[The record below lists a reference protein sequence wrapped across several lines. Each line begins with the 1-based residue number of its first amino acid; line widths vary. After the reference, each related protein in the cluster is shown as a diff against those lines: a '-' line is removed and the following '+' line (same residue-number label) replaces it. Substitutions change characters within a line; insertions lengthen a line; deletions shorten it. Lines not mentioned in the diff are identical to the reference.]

1 MKKIIIKV
9 AICLFVCLFVL
20 ACGPK
25 RAVTR
30 TSSDEVTD
38 LSGRWNDT
46 DSRLV
51 SEEMIRD
58 CLERPWLKNFKD
70 KKQKQPTVIVGHVS
84 NKSYERI
91 SVETFTKD
99 LERSLLNSGEVN
111 FVATSGQRD
120 EIRSERMDQA
130 MHATEDTQKQEGA
143 EAGADFIV
151 KGQINSIL
159 DESGGQQVRFYQIE
173 LELINIETN
182 QKVWIGQKKL
192 KKVIDKKSV
201 SW

>member
-1 MKKIIIKV
+1 MKGIIFSVVSLSLILTLV
-9 AICLFVCLFVL
+9 

-30 TSSDEVTD
+30 TSSDEVID

-58 CLERPWLKNFKD
+58 CLDRPWLKNFVG
-70 KKQKQPTVIVGHVS
+70 KKQTQPTVIVGHVS

-99 LERSLLNSGEVN
+99 LERALLNSGEVN
-111 FVATSGQRD
+111 FVASSGQRD
-120 EIRSERMDQA
+120 ELRSERMDQA
-130 MHATEDTQKQEGA
+130 MHAKEETQKQEGQ
-143 EAGADFIV
+143 ETGADFIL

-173 LELINIETN
+173 LELINIESN
-182 QKVWIGQKKL
+182 QKVWIGQKKV